1 MRLRYENRRTLVTL
15 SGTQRLRLKIRRCE
29 AEGCARFR
37 KPYRPE
43 AEGALA
49 LPQHEFGL
57 DVMALVGALR
67 HREHRSVPEIHAIL
81 RDRGVPIAERSVTN
95 LLDRYDEVVSTRLGD
110 PQHLRRQLGGQD
122 RIVLAL
128 DGLQPDVGHEVLWVL
143 RDCLSGTVLLARSLL
158 SGTAEDLTVLLREV
172 VEAVGVPVAGVI
184 SDGQH
189 SIRKAVATA
198 LPEVPHQ
205 LCHFHFL
212 REAALPIFEADR
224 HAKKELKKA
233 VRGVRPIERAVE
245 GRSDAEA
252 NVVRGYASAVRSA
265 ITDDGRAPLDAAG
278 LRLKDRLEKVAGSLE
293 RVRSKGGPSR
303 PLARLALLIGRA
315 LARTAALW
323 PVVRQGFVFV
333 HAAARLL
340 ADPAGETGA
349 KVRRRFDGLLAAMQ
363 RHRRRVVD
371 LGAALDHF
379 RKVARSYRPGLFY
392 APDVA
397 GLPRTNNALE
407 QLFGS
412 QRYHER
418 RATGRKTA
426 SPGAVLRG
434 SVRLVA
440 GIGTRARILSGRDLG
455 RVDRARWQD
464 LRRSL
469 DDRRQARVARTRFR
483 RDPDAYLTAL
493 ERQAQQLDLPA

>member
-1 MRLRYENRRTLVTL
+1 MRIRYEIRRTLVTL

-49 LPQHEFGL
+49 LPQQEFGL

-67 HREHRSVPEIHAIL
+67 HRDHRSVPEIHAIL

-95 LLDRYDEVVSTRLGD
+95 LLDRYDEVLAARLGD

-158 SGTAEDLTVLLREV
+158 SGTAEDLAALLREV

-189 SIRKAVATA
+189 SIRKAVATV

-233 VRGVRPIERAVE
+233 MRGERAVE
-245 GRSDAEA
+245 GRRDAEA
-252 NVVRGYASAVRSA
+252 DLVRSYAGAVHSA

-278 LRLKDRLEKVAGSLE
+278 LRLKEQLEKVAGSLE
-293 RVRSKGGPSR
+293 RVRSKGGPR
-303 PLARLALLIGRA
+303 GR
-315 LARTAALW
+315 
-323 PVVRQGFVFV
+323 
-333 HAAARLL
+333 
-340 ADPAGETGA
+340 
-349 KVRRRFDGLLAAMQ
+349 
-363 RHRRRVVD
+363 
-371 LGAALDHF
+371 
-379 RKVARSYRPGLFY
+379 S
-392 APDVA
+392 
-397 GLPRTNNALE
+397 
-407 QLFGS
+407 
-412 QRYHER
+412 
-418 RATGRKTA
+418 
-426 SPGAVLRG
+426 RG
-434 SVRLVA
+434 S
-440 GIGTRARILSGRDLG
+440 
-455 RVDRARWQD
+455 
-464 LRRSL
+464 RS
-469 DDRRQARVARTRFR
+469 
-483 RDPDAYLTAL
+483 
-493 ERQAQQLDLPA
+493 

>member
-1 MRLRYENRRTLVTL
+1 MSRRQSRTPDVERVLQPARRLCPACGQSMRIRYENRRTLVTL

-265 ITDDGRAPLDAAG
+265 ITEDGRAPLDAAG
-278 LRLKDRLEKVAGSLE
+278 LRLKERLEKVAGSLK
-293 RVRSKGGPSR
+293 RVRSKGGPR
-303 PLARLALLIGRA
+303 
-315 LARTAALW
+315 
-323 PVVRQGFVFV
+323 
-333 HAAARLL
+333 
-340 ADPAGETGA
+340 
-349 KVRRRFDGLLAAMQ
+349 
-363 RHRRRVVD
+363 
-371 LGAALDHF
+371 
-379 RKVARSYRPGLFY
+379 ARSPG
-392 APDVA
+392 
-397 GLPRTNNALE
+397 
-407 QLFGS
+407 S
-412 QRYHER
+412 
-418 RATGRKTA
+418 
-426 SPGAVLRG
+426 
-434 SVRLVA
+434 
-440 GIGTRARILSGRDLG
+440 
-455 RVDRARWQD
+455 
-464 LRRSL
+464 RS
-469 DDRRQARVARTRFR
+469 
-483 RDPDAYLTAL
+483 
-493 ERQAQQLDLPA
+493 